1 MKNKITATLSQ
12 KQTLR
17 TLLQILGHSNGLVQT
32 LTRERQYYD
41 DPKFWYY
48 SATLHDRFLPH
59 NGLSF
64 STSASGC
71 SFFSKDSALLKCLAE
86 SVERYCNYHFENKFV
101 SRYAA
106 IDEVRGAIIPLERF
120 ARYSQKQLNLR
131 TFKKYVFASDQ
142 KIHWTD
148 CASLATG
155 KKSLIPCTS
164 MYLSCPYVQ
173 TEPLLY
179 PPISTGVAG
188 GSSVLDAT
196 VRGIYEVI
204 ERDAYTI
211 AYLRRV
217 HSPKIRL
224 DSVKDERVQHLLYL
238 ASRYNMELICLD
250 LTTDLKIPVVGALV
264 IDKTGIGKAVSL
276 GLKSDL
282 NVNQAII
289 GSITE
294 AFHTRGWIRR
304 VFEEHADNQKSHK
317 HAPQSNMLKRG
328 LWWYPRSKIRLLNFW
343 ITGKQQSSLEITD
356 EKTSLQQ
363 KYDYLVQQLQKHS
376 CSVYYKNMTLPTF
389 EKLPYYVVKV
399 IIPELQPLIFDEKHP
414 VLGGYRLSHVPK
426 ILGLQHS
433 RKTNHYPHLFI

>member
-1 MKNKITATLSQ
+1 MKHNAITTLSQ

-17 TLLQILGHSNGLVQT
+17 ALLQILEPSNGLVQT
-32 LTRERQYYD
+32 FNRERQYYD
-41 DPKFWYY
+41 EPKFWYY
-48 SATLHDRFLPH
+48 SATFNDRYLPH
-59 NGLSF
+59 DGLNF
-64 STSASGC
+64 SASASGC

-86 SVERYCNYHFENKFV
+86 SVERYCNYHFDNKFV
-101 SRYAA
+101 SHYTTL
-106 IDEVRGAIIPLERF
+106 DEVRDNIIPIERF
-120 ARYSQKQLNLR
+120 VRYSRKQLNLR
-131 TFKKYVFASDQ
+131 KYKKYVFASDQ
-142 KIHWTD
+142 KTHWTD
-148 CASLATG
+148 CISIATG
-155 KKSLIPCTS
+155 KKQLIPCTS
-164 MYLSCPYVQ
+164 IYLSCPYVQ

-196 VRGIYEVI
+196 VRGIYEII

-238 ASRYNMELICLD
+238 ASRYNMEFICLD
-250 LTTDLKIPVVGALV
+250 FTTDLKIPVVGALV

-282 NVNQAII
+282 NVIQAII

-304 VFEEHADNQKSHK
+304 VFEEHMDNHV
-317 HAPQSNMLKRG
+317 PQSSMLKRG
-328 LWWYPRSKIRLLNFW
+328 QWWYPRSKIRLLNFW
-343 ITGKQQSSLEITD
+343 ITGKQQSSMEITD
-356 EKTSLQQ
+356 KKIPLQQ
-363 KYDYLVQQLQKHS
+363 ECDYLMQQLHQNG
-376 CSVYYKNMTLPTF
+376 CSAYYKNLTLPIF

-414 VLGGYRLSHVPK
+414 ALGGDRLSQVPK
-426 ILGLQHS
+426 ILGFQHS
-433 RKTNHYPHLFI
+433 RGINQYPHLFL